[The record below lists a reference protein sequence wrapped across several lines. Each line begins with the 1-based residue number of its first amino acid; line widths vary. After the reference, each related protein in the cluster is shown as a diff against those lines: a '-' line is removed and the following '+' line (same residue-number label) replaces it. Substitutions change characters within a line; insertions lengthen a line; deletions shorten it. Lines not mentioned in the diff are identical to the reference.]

1 MRSILLMSL
10 FVILLFTAWE
20 NRVCPPEYYTWAY
33 YDKNDPKQGEWAGSL
48 YRYFIWVNEE
58 SIFVQSKSHQKGNE
72 LNEYGEI
79 VDSISIDTTQFKSS
93 LIAIESTPDFW
104 KNKVFLDDSSRVK
117 FVNLVSFPIEKT
129 SLLSRRLP
137 QREHRIEY
145 LLDGRKHYVKLSMES
160 SGKCVYDIRQYDAT
174 RFIMSIK
181 GKIDEIKY
189 GKSQHYV
196 VMIDLEDLSRRRF
209 LGVKL

>member
-1 MRSILLMSL
+1 MFIFAIL
-10 FVILLFTAWE
+10 FFTACE
-20 NRVCPPEYYTWAY
+20 NRVCPPEYYDWAY
-33 YDKNDPKQGEWAGSL
+33 HDKDDPKQGEWAGSL
-48 YRYFIWVNEE
+48 YRYFIWVNGE
-58 SIFVQSKSHQKGNE
+58 SIFVQSKSNQKCSE

-79 VDSISIDTTQFKSS
+79 VDSSSFDTTQFKSS
-93 LIAIESTPDFW
+93 LIAIKSTPNFW
-104 KNKVFLDDSSRVK
+104 KNKVVLVDSSRVLS
-117 FVNLVSFPIEKT
+117 VNLVSFPIEKT
-129 SLLSRRLP
+129 SLLSKRLP

-145 LLDGRKHYVKLSMES
+145 YLDEKKYYVKLSMKS

-174 RFIMSIK
+174 RFIMSIR

-209 LGVKL
+209 LGIKL